1 MKENAAV
8 EEKRILFWTGKISE
22 LLKTADARQLEII
35 YGIASAFLEK
45 SRENAN

>member
-1 MKENAAV
+1 MREEIV
-8 EEKRILFWTGKISE
+8 IIEEKRTLFWSNKIDA

-45 SRENAN
+45 SNA